1 MSTGRSHEPHRC
13 QCFTCREQPDSD
25 TAQQHRDI
33 NRLVATLDEKDRRLF
48 VGFLARQHG
57 RGGVAHFGRV
67 TGLSRNTIRL
77 GLAQLDLPPDPHG
90 RIRRPGGGRP
100 RVEKKARACCRP

>member
-1 MSTGRSHEPHRC
+1 MSTGLSREPHRC
-13 QCFTCREQPDSD
+13 PCSACREQPDGPL
-25 TAQQHRDI
+25 ALQHRDI
-33 NRLVATLDEKDRRLF
+33 NRLVATLDEKARRLF

-57 RGGVAHFGRV
+57 RGGVTHLGRV

-77 GLAQLDLPPDPHG
+77 GMAQLDRPPRDGG

-100 RVEKKARACCRP
+100 GVEKKARG

>member
-1 MSTGRSHEPHRC
+1 MSTGLPHEPHRC
-13 QCFTCREQPDSD
+13 QCAACREQPNGD
-25 TAQQHRDI
+25 TARQHRDI
-33 NRLVATLDEKDRRLF
+33 NRLVATLDEKGRRLF

-57 RGGVAHFGRV
+57 RGGVAHFCRV

-77 GLAQLDLPPDPHG
+77 GLAQLDLPPEPDG

-100 RVEKKARACCRP
+100 RVEKKAPASGRP

>member
-1 MSTGRSHEPHRC
+1 MSTELSHGPHHC
-13 QCFTCREQPDSD
+13 PCSPCREQPDGD

-33 NRLVATLDEKDRRLF
+33 NRLVASLDEKGRRLF

-57 RGGVAHFGRV
+57 RGGVTPFGRV
-67 TGLSRNTIRL
+67 TGLSRNPIRR
-77 GLAQLDLPPDPHG
+77 GLAQLDLPPGPGG

-100 RVEKKARACCRP
+100 RVGKQGRASWRP

>member
-1 MSTGRSHEPHRC
+1 MSTGLSHEPHRC
-13 QCFTCREQPDSD
+13 QCPSCRQQPDSD

-33 NRLVATLDEKDRRLF
+33 NRLVATLGEKGRRLF
-48 VGFLARQHG
+48 VAFLARQHG
-57 RGGVAHFGRV
+57 RGGVTHFCRV

-77 GLAQLDLPPDPHG
+77 GLAQLDLPPEPDG

-100 RVEKKARACCRP
+100 RVEKKARG